1 MPAKIPTESSSCKA
15 MGTSVFC
22 DAQNI
27 QGVEFSLHHPADE
40 EMTKI
45 ITAEGENINKL
56 EKADI
61 LELTVRHLHRI
72 TKPHD
77 PTEEVQRFQAG
88 FTQCASEAC
97 GFLLSLPGLD
107 TRVGKRLVEHLG
119 KRISQSLEA
128 NPALLLSNG
137 ESFSPAGG
145 YERDDY
151 ATLPRDAR
159 VPSSLGS
166 ATQDSL
172 RSGVAD
178 NASSQSSAMMLPQ
191 SNPGMSLNLPNSSLH
206 PYTCDEGG
214 QGSRPYPK
222 LMCPQPTRPLMLS
235 IPPERAGFGVPMSF
249 PSSLSP
255 ETSMSRSPGVSMSGT
270 SNAGSMPL
278 LSPATSS
285 SIVGEMD
292 TRQDRMAISPG
303 ALSMDGSSSCHSED
317 MWRPC
322 PINYMKNEIT
332 NDRQL
337 VQCMISDGSCPP
349 NGCPPW
355 RCQQDSAVIHGYCCG
370 CARPTDNVPFVTCRP
385 DLRCPLSSEP
395 LCTDYNFMMDC
406 CCTGP

>member
-1 MPAKIPTESSSCKA
+1 MMLRASPLSITTEPNEPETRQTPQYKTKQKNIKSNIKKSMLRYPPQLTHQPPISRTLQYKKI
-15 MGTSVFC
+15 
-22 DAQNI
+22 
-27 QGVEFSLHHPADE
+27 
-40 EMTKI
+40 TKPLLERKRRARI
-45 ITAEGENINKL
+45 NRCLEQLKDLMVGALEAEGENINKL

-178 NASSQSSAMMLPQ
+178 NASSQSPAMMLPQ
-191 SNPGMSLNLPNSSLH
+191 SNPGISLNIPNSSLH
-206 PYTCDEGG
+206 PYQFRYFDSNYGQNHQGETSAQDMPESSSPQPEPSKPPSTTPAHSSGG

-249 PSSLSP
+249 QSSLSP

-317 MWRPC
+317 MWRP
-322 PINYMKNEIT
+322 
-332 NDRQL
+332 
-337 VQCMISDGSCPP
+337 
-349 NGCPPW
+349 W
-355 RCQQDSAVIHGYCCG
+355 
-370 CARPTDNVPFVTCRP
+370 
-385 DLRCPLSSEP
+385 
-395 LCTDYNFMMDC
+395 
-406 CCTGP
+406 